1 MRIVL
6 ILMLVVAAGCQER
19 SAPSSSYFPL
29 VRGATWTRKA
39 EDGADITA
47 RVVAQKT
54 VGPATCAVVETKT
67 ARDDR
72 ERITRVCYEAT
83 PSEIRVVETESGG
96 RRVVVDPPRTVLLL
110 PPEAGRSWSWVPT
123 DTPVPSKITEQWV
136 GEETVKVAAGTF
148 KAWKVKTVTTRADLT
163 VTLFTWYAPGVG
175 IVKIAREE
183 QRGELQREGG
193 SELVRYAIP

>member
-19 SAPSSSYFPL
+19 PAPSSSYFPL

-47 RVVAQKT
+47 RVVTQKT
-54 VGPATCAVVETKT
+54 VGPAACAVIETKT
-67 ARDDR
+67 VRDDR

-123 DTPVPSKITEQWV
+123 DTPVPSKIIEQW
-136 GEETVKVAAGTF
+136 
-148 KAWKVKTVTTRADLT
+148 
-163 VTLFTWYAPGVG
+163 
-175 IVKIAREE
+175 
-183 QRGELQREGG
+183 
-193 SELVRYAIP
+193 